1 MSYTHL
7 TKEERYQIRAMLDA
21 NCTIRCIAGVLGRSP
36 GTISR
41 ELTRNRG
48 QRGYRPR
55 QADQLANER
64 AAASRRRP
72 RITTRQWTEI
82 SRLIRLDWSPEQ
94 ISARAA
100 LEGTLAISP
109 EWVYQFIYADKAV
122 GGDLYR
128 HLRCQRKRRKRY
140 GSGRDRRGRI
150 PDRVGIEERP
160 ADVEKRETMGH
171 WEGDTIIGKGH
182 CGAAMTVVERKSRL
196 VRIGKLPSKSA
207 NAMRQAFRRR
217 LGPMVEAVR
226 SITFDNGKE
235 FSQHRLIGED
245 LNSLTYF
252 ADPYAS
258 WQRGTNENT
267 NGLIRQYLPKD
278 RNLETL
284 TGGEIRMIEHRINN
298 RPRKCN
304 GYLTPNE
311 VAYNKREKLTVA
323 LRS

>member
-1 MSYTHL
+1 MNYTHL

-21 NCTIRCIAGVLGRSP
+21 NCTIRAIAGVLGRSP

-48 QRGYRPR
+48 LRGYRPG
-55 QADQLANER
+55 QANRFSSER
-64 AAASRRRP
+64 AAASRSRH
-72 RITTRQWTEI
+72 RITSAQWTEI
-82 SRLIRLDWSPEQ
+82 SRLVRLDWSPEQ
-94 ISARAA
+94 VSARAA
-100 LEGTLAISP
+100 LEGTLNISA
-109 EWVYQFIYADKAV
+109 EWIYQFIYADKAV
-122 GGDLYR
+122 GGDLWR

-140 GSGRDRRGRI
+140 GTGRDRRGRI
-150 PDRVGIEERP
+150 PDRVGIEARP
-160 ADVEKRETMGH
+160 AGVETRKTKGH
-171 WEGDTIIGKGH
+171 WEADTIIGKGH
-182 CGAAMTVVERKSRL
+182 RGAAMTAVERKSRL
-196 VRIGKLPSKSA
+196 LRIGKLPGKSA
-207 NAMRQAFRRR
+207 RAMRQAFRRR
-217 LGPMVEAVR
+217 LGPMAEAVR
-226 SITFDNGKE
+226 TITFDNGKE
-235 FSQHRLIGED
+235 FSHHRLIGED

-267 NGLIRQYLPKD
+267 NGLIRQYLPKS

-284 TGGEIRMIEHRINN
+284 TGGEIRMIENRINN

-323 LRS
+323 LRG

>member
-1 MSYTHL
+1 M
-7 TKEERYQIRAMLDA
+7 
-21 NCTIRCIAGVLGRSP
+21 
-36 GTISR
+36 
-41 ELTRNRG
+41 
-48 QRGYRPR
+48 
-55 QADQLANER
+55 ANER

-182 CGAAMTVVERKSRL
+182 RGAAMTVVERKSRL

>member
-41 ELTRNRG
+41 ELNRNRG

-182 CGAAMTVVERKSRL
+182 RGAAMTVVERKSRL

>member
-1 MSYTHL
+1 MSYAHL
-7 TKEERYQIRAMLDA
+7 AQEERYQIRAMLDA
-21 NCTIRCIAGVLGRSP
+21 DCTIRDIARVLGRCA

-41 ELTRNRG
+41 ELSRNRG
-48 QRGYRPR
+48 LRGYRPG
-55 QADQLANER
+55 QADRFASER
-64 AAASRRRP
+64 AAASRCRH

-100 LEGTLAISP
+100 LEDSLDISP
-109 EWVYQFIYADKAV
+109 EWIYQFVYADKAV
-122 GGDLYR
+122 GGDLWR

-140 GSGRDRRGRI
+140 GSGRERRGRI
-150 PDRVGIEERP
+150 PDRVGIEARP
-160 ADVEKRETMGH
+160 ADVDTRETMGH

-182 CGAAMTVVERKSRL
+182 RGAAMTVVERKSRL
-196 VRIGKLPSKSA
+196 LRMGKLPGKSA
-207 NAMRQAFRRR
+207 RAMRQAFKRR
-217 LGPMVEAVR
+217 LGPMAEAVR

-267 NGLIRQYLPKD
+267 NGLIRQYLPKS

-304 GYLTPNE
+304 GYLTANE
-311 VAYNKREKLTVA
+311 VAYNYRVKLTVA